1 MRDGLERAV
10 QKLTEISA
18 LPANASKVEIRNAIS
33 EHDNELKRAKEQ
45 PLQQEQKTGGSKPRN
60 RPHTRI
66 TATKKPPAFRL
77 MALVRVAR
85 VELTA
90 S

>member
-1 MRDGLERAV
+1 MNPFIIDSLCPPKQGQNDQEKKGLA
-10 QKLTEISA
+10 
-18 LPANASKVEIRNAIS
+18 
-33 EHDNELKRAKEQ
+33 
-45 PLQQEQKTGGSKPRN
+45 GGSEVRS
-60 RPHTRI
+60 RPQNRI